1 MKLYELMRKK
11 LLKKDP
17 FISQKDLR
25 LDMTKNVFL
34 NKWVENGIP
43 SNFVKHLTEIKL

>member
-1 MKLYELMRKK
+1 MRKK

-25 LDMTKNVFL
+25 LDITKNVLL
-34 NKWVENGIP
+34 NKWVENSIL
-43 SNFVKHLTEIKL
+43 SNFVKHFPEIKL